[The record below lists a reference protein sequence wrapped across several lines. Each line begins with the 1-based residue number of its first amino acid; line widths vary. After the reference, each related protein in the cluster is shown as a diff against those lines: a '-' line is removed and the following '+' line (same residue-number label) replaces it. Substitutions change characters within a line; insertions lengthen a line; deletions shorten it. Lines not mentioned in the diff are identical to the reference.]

1 MKRLLTIL
9 LAALL
14 WSTHIVATAQ
24 NPLERINPTPQ
35 RVECAPEAL
44 LFSNSWRLVG
54 TPEACDMFRSVV
66 GEDALTLHPR
76 RGVKIRLGVVGDN
89 SVKGTTPPDKSE
101 GYSLSINTHGITLV
115 GHDSD
120 GLFYGLQTL
129 RTLIEEGLSEEGVKL
144 HCCTIEDWPE
154 MDERGVVEGFYGTP
168 WSHSAR
174 LDQMKFYGRNK
185 LNVYVYGPKDDPWHR
200 WRWREPYPTEEATRL
215 GELVEGARANHVTF
229 YWAIHPGGDIRWT
242 DEDRDALVAKFEQ
255 MYALGVRAFAVFF
268 DDIGGEGAKADKQA
282 ELLNHLNRN
291 FIATHPDTEPLML
304 CPTEYNRA
312 WSYEAGGYLR
322 TLGAM
327 LDGDIRVM
335 WTGNRVIS
343 TIDREA
349 MTWINERICR
359 KGFVWFNFP
368 VNDYVRDHM
377 LLGPVYGNAGDVA
390 EDVEGFV
397 SNPMEYAEASKVAL
411 YSIADYTWNTDAYK
425 AEESWLRSLA
435 ALLPTSSEAL
445 RIFALY
451 NKDMGENVHLFRRE
465 EGTEIEEIAQ
475 LATEGDGDALVALA
489 KVCDELEWA
498 CATLLAEE
506 SNPQLIE
513 ELRPWLLQGQN
524 VARWGKK
531 VVALRQAILAGEESE
546 QLRSEADALYQK
558 IVEQDTNADLRHPY
572 QTGTKVGSKVLM
584 PTLMELRIEN

>member
-1 MKRLLTIL
+1 MRPLLTL
-9 LAALL
+9 LLTALL
-14 WSTHIVATAQ
+14 WSTHAFGHTLG
-24 NPLERINPTPQ
+24 NTPLERINPTPQ
-35 RVECAPEAL
+35 VAEFAPEAM
-44 LFSNSWRLVG
+44 FFGGSWRLVG
-54 TPEACDMFRSVV
+54 TSEACQMFRSVV

-76 RGVKIRLGVVGDN
+76 RGVKIRLGVAGDKSVG
-89 SVKGTTPPDKSE
+89 GAIPPAKSE
-101 GYSLSINTHGITLV
+101 GYRLTIDNRGITLV

-129 RTLIEEGLSEEGVKL
+129 RTLIEAGKAEGGVWL

-154 MDERGVVEGFYGTP
+154 MAERGVVEGFYGTP

-174 LDQMKFYGRNK
+174 LDQMEFYGRNK
-185 LNVYVYGPKDDPWHR
+185 LNIYVYGPKDDPWHR

-215 GELVEGARANHVTF
+215 AELVEGAKRNHVTF
-229 YWAIHPGGDIRWT
+229 YWAIHPGGDIRWN

-255 MYALGVRAFAVFF
+255 MYGLGVRAFAVFF
-268 DDIGGEGAKADKQA
+268 DDIGGEGAKADNQA
-282 ELLNHLNRN
+282 ELLNYLNSQ
-291 FIATHPDTEPLML
+291 FIATHPDIEPLML

-312 WSYEAGGYLR
+312 WSNEAGGYLR

-327 LDGDIRVM
+327 LDKNIRVM

-349 MTWINERICR
+349 MAWINERICR
-359 KGFVWFNFP
+359 RGFVWFNFP

-390 EDVEGFV
+390 GDVEGFV

-425 AEESWLRSLA
+425 ADESWLRSLR
-435 ALLPTSSEAL
+435 ALLPTNHEAL

-465 EGTEIEEIAQ
+465 EGTEIEEICR
-475 LATEGDGDALVALA
+475 LAVEGNDEALVALS
-489 KVCDELEWA
+489 KVCDELGKA
-498 CATLLAEE
+498 CATLLGDT

-524 VARWGKK
+524 VAAYGSAIIEWCKTGKQNDE
-531 VVALRQAILAGEESE
+531 LRTK
-546 QLRSEADALYQK
+546 ADELYQK
-558 IVEQDTNADLRHPY
+558 IVEQDTNQALRHPY

-584 PTLMELRIEN
+584 PTLEKLKIEN